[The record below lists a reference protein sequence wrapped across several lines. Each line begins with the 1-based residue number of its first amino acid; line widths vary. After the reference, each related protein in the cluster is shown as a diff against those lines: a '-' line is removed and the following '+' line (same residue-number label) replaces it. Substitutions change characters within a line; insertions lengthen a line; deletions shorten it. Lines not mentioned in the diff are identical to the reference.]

1 MKKEILNYIF
11 IVLGGL
17 LYAVATVAFVFPAGV
32 LLGGTS
38 GISVILNAYLPFS
51 PGTILVIINF
61 LLLIAAFVVLGKEM
75 AVKTFIGSACTTIF
89 VGVFEKL
96 FANSG
101 VLISNIYLSAVVGA
115 TLIAVAS
122 GVMFYVKS
130 SSGGTDII
138 ALIVKKYSDIK
149 IGKALLVTDVLIVI
163 VGGLLSGVYVLIAS
177 CIGLL
182 VKTLGIDVVI
192 GIIERKKGRGKNAD

>member
-11 IVLGGL
+11 IVFGSI
-17 LYAVATVAFVFPAGV
+17 LYALATVLFIFPDGL

-38 GISVILNAYLPFS
+38 GVSVILDAYLPFS
-51 PGTILVIINF
+51 PGSILVIINF
-61 LLLIAAFVVLGKEM
+61 LLLIAAFAVLGKEM
-75 AVKTFIGSACTTIF
+75 AVKTFVGSAFTTIF
-89 VGVFEKL
+89 VGALEKL

-101 VLISNIYLSAVVGA
+101 VLISNIYLSALVGA
-115 TLIAVAS
+115 TLIAIAS

-138 ALIVKKYSDIK
+138 ALIVKKYSNIK

-192 GIIERKKGRGKNAD
+192 GVIEHRKGKRTE

>member
-11 IVLGGL
+11 IVLGSL
-17 LYAVATVAFVFPAGV
+17 LYAVATVAFVFPAGL

-38 GISVILNAYLPFS
+38 GVSVILNAYLPFS

-61 LLLIAAFVVLGKEM
+61 LLLVAAFVVLGKEM
-75 AVKTFIGSACTTIF
+75 AIKTFVGSALTTVF
-89 VGVFEKL
+89 VGVFEKV
-96 FANSG
+96 FAETD
-101 VLISNIYLSAVVGA
+101 VLIPNIYVSAFVGA
-115 TLIAVAS
+115 ALIAIAS

-138 ALIVKKYSDIK
+138 ALIVKKFSNIK

-163 VGGLLSGVYVLIAS
+163 VGGLLLGFPILIAS
-177 CIGLL
+177 VIGLL

-192 GIIERKKGRGKNAD
+192 GVIERKKAGADNAD

>member
-1 MKKEILNYIF
+1 MKKNILQYVF
-11 IVLGGL
+11 IVIGSVI
-17 LYAVATVAFVFPAGV
+17 YALATVLFIFPESL

-38 GISVILNAYLPFS
+38 GISVILDAYLPFS

-61 LLLIAAFVVLGKEM
+61 LLLVAAFVVLGKEM
-75 AVKTFIGSACTTIF
+75 AIKTFVGSALTTIF
-89 VGVFEKL
+89 VGAFEKV
-96 FANSG
+96 FANTD
-101 VLISNIYLSAVVGA
+101 VLISNIYVSAFVGA
-115 TLIAVAS
+115 ALIAIAS

-138 ALIVKKYSDIK
+138 ALIVKKFSNIK

-163 VGGLLSGVYVLIAS
+163 VGGLLLGFPILIAS
-177 CIGLL
+177 VIGLL

-192 GIIERKKGRGKNAD
+192 GVIERKRAGADNAD